1 MFDVPLMS
9 IATKTGDSGTTALLF
24 GKRVPKTHIRVAT
37 YGQVDELG
45 SALGLCRAHTQD
57 HAAKAIIREVQGEL
71 VYLMSEIA
79 TDDADQA
86 RFHEKYPEQAI
97 STEMIDRLTTEIK
110 VKETTTGSFTG
121 WTYAGE
127 TIAQAFFDQ
136 ARTTCR
142 RTERS
147 LIELKESGADA
158 RAELHQ
164 YLNRLADLLWL
175 IGREHE

>member
-1 MFDVPLMS
+1 MFDLPPMS
-9 IATKTGDSGTTALLF
+9 IATKTGDSGTTALLY
-24 GKRVPKTHIRVAT
+24 GKRVPKTHIRVTT

-45 SALGLCRAHTQD
+45 SALGLCRAHTED
-57 HAAKAIIREVQGEL
+57 AAAKAIIREVQGEL

-86 RFHEKYPEQAI
+86 RFHDKYAEQAI
-97 STEMIDRLTTEIK
+97 SPAAVERLTTQIK
-110 VKETTTGSFTG
+110 VKETTAGSFNG

-127 TIAQAFFDQ
+127 TVAQAFFDQ

-147 LIELKESGADA
+147 LIELKESGADV
-158 RAELHQ
+158 RPELHQ

-175 IGREHE
+175 LGREHE

>member
-1 MFDVPLMS
+1 MFDVPRMS

-37 YGQVDELG
+37 YGQVDELS
-45 SALGLCRAHTQD
+45 SALGLCRTHTTD
-57 HAAKAIIREVQGEL
+57 AAVKAIIREVQGEL
-71 VYLMSEIA
+71 VYLMSEVA
-79 TDDADQA
+79 TDDADQT
-86 RFHEKYPEQAI
+86 RFHEKYTEQAI
-97 STEMIDRLTTEIK
+97 TQEAVDRLTTEIK
-110 VKETTTGSFTG
+110 VKESADGSFQG
-121 WTYAGE
+121 WTYSGE

-147 LIELKESGADA
+147 LIELKESGATV
-158 RAELHQ
+158 RSELHQ

>member
-1 MFDVPLMS
+1 MLNVLFMS

-45 SALGLCRAHTQD
+45 SALGLCRAHTD
-57 HAAKAIIREVQGEL
+57 NASAKAIIREIQGEL

-86 RFHEKYPEQAI
+86 RFHERYLKEAIQA
-97 STEMIDRLTTEIK
+97 TAVERLTTQIAE
-110 VKETTTGSFTG
+110 KEAVSGSFKG

-127 TIAQAFFDQ
+127 TVAQAFFDQ

-142 RTERS
+142 RTERA
-147 LIELKESGADA
+147 LIALKETGANV
-158 RAELHQ
+158 RPELHQ

-175 IGREHE
+175 LGREHE

>member
-1 MFDVPLMS
+1 MFDVHPMS
-9 IATKTGDSGTTALLF
+9 IATKTGDSGTTALLY
-24 GKRVPKTHIRVAT
+24 GKRVPKTHIRVNT

-45 SALGLCRAHTQD
+45 SALGLCRAHTPD
-57 HAAKAIIREVQGEL
+57 AAAKAIIREVQGEL

-79 TDDADQA
+79 TDDTDQA
-86 RFHEKYPEQAI
+86 RFHEKYTEEAI
-97 STEMIDRLTTEIK
+97 SATAVERLTTQITD
-110 VKETTTGSFTG
+110 KEATAGSFNG

-142 RTERS
+142 RTECA
-147 LIELKESGADA
+147 LIALKESGANV
-158 RAELHQ
+158 RPELHQ

>member
-1 MFDVPLMS
+1 MLDVPRMS

-24 GKRVPKTHIRVAT
+24 GKRVPKTHIRVGT
-37 YGQVDELG
+37 YGQVDELN
-45 SALGLCRAHTQD
+45 SALGLCRAHTED
-57 HAAKAIIREVQGEL
+57 TATKAIIREVQGEL

-86 RFHEKYPEQAI
+86 RFHEKYTEQAI
-97 STEMIDRLTTEIK
+97 CDEAVERLTTEIK
-110 VKETTTGSFTG
+110 VKEATEGSFNG

-142 RTERS
+142 RTERA
-147 LIELKESGADA
+147 LIELKESGAEV

>member
-1 MFDVPLMS
+1 MS

-45 SALGLCRAHTQD
+45 SSLGLCRAHTQD
-57 HAAKAIIREVQGEL
+57 TAAKAIIRKVQGEL

-86 RFHEKYPEQAI
+86 RFHEKYAEQAI
-97 STEMIDRLTTEIK
+97 SAEAVERLTTEIK
-110 VKETTTGSFTG
+110 VKETTAGSFKG

-127 TIAQAFFDQ
+127 TVAQAFFDQ

-147 LIELKESGADA
+147 LIELKESGADV
-158 RAELHQ
+158 RSELHQ